1 MPAVS
6 LTRRLLLSLFVALI
20 LFFGLTVLLLDFVF
34 RDLAQRSLRDLLDAQ
49 MVALI
54 AAAEPED
61 AGLMRS
67 AATLEPRLETP
78 GSGLYAEIRD
88 AAGDSVWRSPSM
100 AGSGVSWGRLA
111 QPGERQFNM
120 LALEPHGRLAIATRG
135 ISWEVLEG
143 VPRQF
148 TFNVASDLT
157 TYEAQLRRFRQQ
169 MISWFAALALLLMLT
184 LAVLM
189 RWVLGPVRRL
199 EQEIKD
205 VEGGNR
211 EQLSD
216 RWPRELAAVTGNLNA
231 LLEGERTR
239 IKRYRDTLGN
249 LAHSLKTP
257 LAVMRSTLD
266 RSSVDS
272 NNSAQADNT
281 LKGEI
286 ERMSGIIEHQMRRAA
301 TSGGQLLG
309 ATPCSVREIVIE
321 LRAAM
326 LKVHAHKDLSIA
338 VQVESAARFIGDR
351 ADLTEALG
359 NLLDNACTWC
369 RERVRVTV
377 AIDSH
382 ADTRRALVICI
393 EDAGDGIPPADRERV
408 LTRGGRADESV
419 PGHGL
424 GLAMVQETAEL
435 YGGSV
440 AVGVSDWGGAKFT
453 LSLPGMLPA
462 EK

>member
-67 AATLEPRLETP
+67 AATLESRLETP

-281 LKGEI
+281 P
-286 ERMSGIIEHQMRRAA
+286 Q
-301 TSGGQLLG
+301 GG
-309 ATPCSVREIVIE
+309 
-321 LRAAM
+321 
-326 LKVHAHKDLSIA
+326 
-338 VQVESAARFIGDR
+338 
-351 ADLTEALG
+351 
-359 NLLDNACTWC
+359 N
-369 RERVRVTV
+369 
-377 AIDSH
+377 
-382 ADTRRALVICI
+382 
-393 EDAGDGIPPADRERV
+393 
-408 LTRGGRADESV
+408 
-419 PGHGL
+419 
-424 GLAMVQETAEL
+424 
-435 YGGSV
+435 
-440 AVGVSDWGGAKFT
+440 
-453 LSLPGMLPA
+453 
-462 EK
+462 

>member
-1 MPAVS
+1 
-6 LTRRLLLSLFVALI
+6 
-20 LFFGLTVLLLDFVF
+20 
-34 RDLAQRSLRDLLDAQ
+34 
-49 MVALI
+49 
-54 AAAEPED
+54 
-61 AGLMRS
+61 
-67 AATLEPRLETP
+67 
-78 GSGLYAEIRD
+78 
-88 AAGDSVWRSPSM
+88 
-100 AGSGVSWGRLA
+100 
-111 QPGERQFNM
+111 
-120 LALEPHGRLAIATRG
+120 
-135 ISWEVLEG
+135 
-143 VPRQF
+143 
-148 TFNVASDLT
+148 
-157 TYEAQLRRFRQQ
+157 
-169 MISWFAALALLLMLT
+169 
-184 LAVLM
+184 
-189 RWVLGPVRRL
+189 
-199 EQEIKD
+199 
-205 VEGGNR
+205 
-211 EQLSD
+211 
-216 RWPRELAAVTGNLNA
+216 
-231 LLEGERTR
+231 
-239 IKRYRDTLGN
+239 
-249 LAHSLKTP
+249 
-257 LAVMRSTLD
+257 
-266 RSSVDS
+266 
-272 NNSAQADNT
+272 
-281 LKGEI
+281 
-286 ERMSGIIEHQMRRAA
+286 MSGIIEHQMRRAA

-393 EDAGDGIPPADRERV
+393 EDDGDGIPPADRERV